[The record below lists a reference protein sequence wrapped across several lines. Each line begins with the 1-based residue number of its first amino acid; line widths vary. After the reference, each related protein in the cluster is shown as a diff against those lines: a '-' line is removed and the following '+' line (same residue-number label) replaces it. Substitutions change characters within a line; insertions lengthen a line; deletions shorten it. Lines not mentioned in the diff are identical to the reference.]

1 MNKPASPCIED
12 GNGLERVKDA
22 IVEGFMNGI
31 QGDIE
36 CQNTYGIPCMIPQAK
51 GLLTLGGHKSLN
63 QCTTF
68 PQYNCMFHRI
78 IYFAKHVE
86 SSLTVKNC
94 KTNSVSV
101 VYELYDDSLVRCNHC
116 LTTLAMP
123 YLICFMQIMMNAT
136 TSLMIY
142 LMDNKI
148 LSTTE
153 YYLYDFAAIVSAVG
167 GNMGL
172 FLGFSCYSI
181 GKSLLDPISISIF
194 NIGKP

>member
-68 PQYNCMFHRI
+68 PQYNCMSHRI
-78 IYFAKHVE
+78 IHFAKHVE
-86 SSLTVKNC
+86 TSMTVKNC

-101 VYELYDDSLVRCNHC
+101 VYELYDDSMVRCNHC
-116 LTTLAMP
+116 LTAWVMP
-123 YLICFMQIMMNAT
+123 YLLHFIQIMINGT

-167 GNMGL
+167 GNLGL

-181 GKSLLDPISISIF
+181 GKSLLDRCL
-194 NIGKP
+194 